1 MWRYYIRCRAH
12 QKNLAKCDKIV
23 DDSERTFMQALI
35 DDSKLKEILKLA
47 IVEVLEERKDLV
59 REVVSEA
66 IEDAALSKA
75 IDEGENQPR
84 VSREEIIQILESAN

>member
-1 MWRYYIRCRAH
+1 
-12 QKNLAKCDKIV
+12 
-23 DDSERTFMQALI
+23 MQALI